1 MNYFVFTVY
10 IVSHKIYFC
19 NQFLKRRCILPLDN
33 RVFFSMLGDRLMDLG
48 LSEYKVREEIS
59 ALRYKFRDDPRF
71 GTFVTNASEDDVR
84 QFAERVYAKIIVR
97 SNTPAGVDSGKYTGI
112 IAQPEAEEKKSSGG
126 KERHYNEKTDY
137 VGAICHKL
145 KRSFDRNPA
154 SKLLLILLIPLTAI
168 LLLTCFA
175 VFGALFAAIVL
186 MAVGFFALTCLVAL
200 GGTVITLVGLIYG
213 VVKIFTGAPAIGWYE
228 IGIAVT
234 ALGMTVFAGVTFY
247 NCAVRFAPVG
257 IRQVWSLLKV
267 FFFKVSNQV
276 KTAKGVFSEK

>member
-1 MNYFVFTVY
+1 M
-10 IVSHKIYFC
+10 
-19 NQFLKRRCILPLDN
+19 DN
-33 RVFFSMLGDRLMDLG
+33 RVFFSILGDRLMDLG

-71 GTFVTNASEDDVR
+71 GAFVTNANEEDVR

-97 SNTPAGVDSGKYTGI
+97 SNTPAGAENGSKYTGI
-112 IAQPEAEEKKSSGG
+112 INQPGVEKKDSP
-126 KERHYNEKTDY
+126 KNHEQRYNVKTDY
-137 VGAICHKL
+137 IGAICQKL
-145 KRSFDRNPA
+145 KKCFDKNPA
-154 SKLLLILLIPLTAI
+154 SKLLLIVLIPLVA
-168 LLLTCFA
+168 LVLLTCFA
-175 VFGALFAAIVL
+175 VFGGLFAAIVI
-186 MAVGFFALTCLVAL
+186 MAVGFFVLTCVVAL
-200 GGTVITLVGLIYG
+200 AGTIITLVGLIYG

-228 IGIAVT
+228 IGLAVT

-276 KTAKGVFSEK
+276 KTAKGVFSQR